1 MFWLVFGLG
10 ALALSFVKLGALSA
24 TVQILS
30 LGLSL
35 ALVML
40 AVAVVVLILRKV
52 RSP

>member
-24 TVQILS
+24 TVQVLS

-35 ALVML
+35 ALAIL
-40 AVAVVVLILRKV
+40 AVAVVALILRKI